1 MPRPDFSHLPED
13 LQREVLRQPL
23 SIQKTLAVLT
33 PDQIE
38 RNITVSA
45 EDQAVAAGV
54 QLTPEELAM
63 TSEEFS
69 QHCVRLSQEN
79 LRLERLAKAQQS

>member
-1 MPRPDFSHLPED
+1 M
-13 LQREVLRQPL
+13 
-23 SIQKTLAVLT
+23 
-33 PDQIE
+33 
-38 RNITVSA
+38 TVSA
-45 EDQAVAAGV
+45 EAQAVAAGV

-63 TSEEFS
+63 GSEEFA